1 MKTDRVVLITGASGG
16 MGAELV
22 ARFLANGD
30 AVIGTDCKEETLAAL
45 TNRYGSEKR
54 LTVIAANITEEA
66 DCQRLADTARDKLGR
81 VDVLINCA
89 GYFPITPFEQMS
101 AKEWRQII
109 DVNLTG
115 PFLVTRALL
124 TLMKGRGWGRVI
136 NFGSASVF
144 EGVVGQSHYV
154 AAKPESSASRDRL
167 PENSGNM
174 GLR

>member
-1 MKTDRVVLITGASGG
+1 

-115 PFLVTRALL
+115 PFFSHARFAYSDERAR
-124 TLMKGRGWGRVI
+124 M
-136 NFGSASVF
+136 GSGYQFWIGISI
-144 EGVVGQSHYV
+144 
-154 AAKPESSASRDRL
+154 
-167 PENSGNM
+167 
-174 GLR
+174 